1 MRSLRDA
8 RSLPGKGQE
17 ALRQRVVKAVR
28 QGMSQTEA
36 GRLFGVARGTVNRW
50 ISLWE
55 RQGAGAL
62 KARRRGRPRQSRLAP
77 AKARQT
83 VKLISSHRPDQLRL
97 PFVMWTREAVQ
108 QLLVQRFNLRVS
120 VWTVGR
126 YLRGW
131 GLTPQKPVRRAYEQN
146 PALIRTWLETEYPA
160 RGNKVPTSVPQRARR
175 RHAYIVFVDE
185 AGFMLNSLVRRTW
198 APRGQTPVIKFSEPH
213 GRISVIAAITISPV
227 RRHFGFYFC
236 LLADGLNFHGY
247 SVARFVEDVHH
258 RIGDS
263 ITLVWDSIPIHSARP
278 VRDYLAAHRRIV
290 VEPFPPYAPELNPVD
305 NAWGYVKYNRLANYT
320 PHNLDELRKRIM
332 AEFRRLQKRPDLLQ
346 AFFKRTGLGLGP

>member
-36 GRLFGVARGTVNRW
+36 GQLFGVARGTV
-50 ISLWE
+50 
-55 RQGAGAL
+55 
-62 KARRRGRPRQSRLAP
+62 
-77 AKARQT
+77 KARQT

-97 PFVMWTREAVQ
+97 PFVMWTREAVR

-120 VWTVGR
+120 VWTAGR

-146 PALIRTWLETEYPA
+146 PALIRTWLETKYPA
-160 RGNKVPTSVPQRARR
+160 RGIKVPTSIPQRARR

-227 RRHFGFYFC
+227 RRHFGFYFY

-247 SVARFVEDVHH
+247 SVARFVEDLHH

-346 AFFKRTGLGLGP
+346 AFFERTGLGLGP

>member
-1 MRSLRDA
+1 VDEPLGA
-8 RSLPGKGQE
+8 
-17 ALRQRVVKAVR
+17 
-28 QGMSQTEA
+28 A
-36 GRLFGVARGTVNRW
+36 GGGCLESAPSGT
-50 ISLWE
+50 
-55 RQGAGAL
+55 ATA
-62 KARRRGRPRQSRLAP
+62 
-77 AKARQT
+77 
-83 VKLISSHRPDQLRL
+83 
-97 PFVMWTREAVQ
+97 
-108 QLLVQRFNLRVS
+108 VS
-120 VWTVGR
+120 VGSCESETDREDDLESLSRPVAFAVCDVDTRSGSAVVGPTVQPARVGLDGSR

-160 RGNKVPTSVPQRARR
+160 RGSKVPTSVPQRARR

-185 AGFMLNSLVRRTW
+185 AGFMLNSLLRRTW
-198 APRGQTPVIKFSEPH
+198 APRGQTPVIKVSEPH

-227 RRHFGFYFC
+227 RRHFGFYFY
-236 LLADGLNFHGY
+236 LLADGANFHGY

-258 RIGDS
+258 RIGNS
-263 ITLVWDSIPIHSARP
+263 ITLVWDSIPIHNARP

-320 PHNLDELRKRIM
+320 PHNLDELRRRIM